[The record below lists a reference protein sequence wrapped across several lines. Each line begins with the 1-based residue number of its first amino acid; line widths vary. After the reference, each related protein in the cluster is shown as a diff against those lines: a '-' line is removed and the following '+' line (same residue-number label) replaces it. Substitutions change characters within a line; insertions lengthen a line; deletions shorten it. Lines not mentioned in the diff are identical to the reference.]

1 MKAGLPGWPLVPHRG
16 LGTAGGSPLPRGGLE
31 PMAAQRDIVPP
42 PRVPRRTGHPSGNR
56 SGVHLR
62 KSGHPRSRSTMVQGA
77 RVAWQR
83 VWLGSS
89 TCPSSHLGM

>member
-1 MKAGLPGWPLVPHRG
+1 MRKRRRRKGHGVPTPTLILGSEGPGGV
-16 LGTAGGSPLPRGGLE
+16 
-31 PMAAQRDIVPP
+31 AAVP
-42 PRVPRRTGHPSGNR
+42 PRVPKFTGQPSGKR

-62 KSGHPRSRSTMVQGA
+62 KSGQPRSRSTMVQGA
-77 RVAWQR
+77 RVAWHR